1 MDLVLGVCVVT
12 LALLF
17 TWGLVAPQS
26 QWRILVGW
34 SVSDEFTNEPGG
46 SGYGIRRLVSGL
58 GLLGLGLVVALAA
71 APSIA
76 SSLQPP
82 APPRTALET
91 MWGPTEPQLVP
102 RVVTGVT
109 QAPEGLLEVRPL
121 GYQDLDET
129 EVLPPYLLEL
139 APFRLLGRTAV
150 PGLIG
155 TRLDDGISAFASAD
169 LLVNVRGPGCA
180 YRARRS

>member
-1 MDLVLGVCVVT
+1 
-12 LALLF
+12 
-17 TWGLVAPQS
+17 
-26 QWRILVGW
+26 
-34 SVSDEFTNEPGG
+34 
-46 SGYGIRRLVSGL
+46 
-58 GLLGLGLVVALAA
+58 
-71 APSIA
+71 
-76 SSLQPP
+76 
-82 APPRTALET
+82 